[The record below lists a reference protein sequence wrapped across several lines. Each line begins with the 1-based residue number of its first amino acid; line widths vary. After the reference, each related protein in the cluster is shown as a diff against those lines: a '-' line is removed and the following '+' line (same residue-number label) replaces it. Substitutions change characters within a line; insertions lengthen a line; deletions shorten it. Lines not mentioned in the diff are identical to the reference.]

1 MFHLGKQELLGKSS
15 DLAKNNCWGG
25 GGLLHFKTGNFKQ
38 LVLGNVTKCF
48 SSIDMYVPTCTLYY
62 GMCMYMYL
70 TMLFNSLTCLGS
82 LQCAW
87 TQSLC

>member
-1 MFHLGKQELLGKSS
+1 MFHLGKQALLGKGS
-15 DLAKNNCWGG
+15 DLAKTTVGG
-25 GGLLHFKTGNFKQ
+25 GGLLYFITGNFKQ

-48 SSIDMYVPTCTLYY
+48 LSIDMYVPTCTLYC